1 MTAAPGESYTD
12 AAPDVPL
19 VQPRRAARRVGA
31 WAATTVAVVAV
42 ALTAWLILRTVP
54 DGPLEG
60 SDDAGVVV
68 DAFPAGSWVTFGL
81 QDLTNPGDEDIIIEH
96 VEVLFGDVPV
106 EVAEQIDAIGAER
119 VDQRGYNLFDVADGW
134 PRPAGKPVEG
144 MTIDAGDSIGLELYI
159 GVKVPDARV
168 GIGTLAGVRVK
179 YRAAGVRYGK
189 TFRTELTICPLG
201 SAAKC
206 DAYEPPRTE

>member
-1 MTAAPGESYTD
+1 MTAAPGESCTD
-12 AAPDVPL
+12 AAPDVPP
-19 VQPRRAARRVGA
+19 VQARRTARRVGA
-31 WAATTVAVVAV
+31 WAGTTVAVVAV
-42 ALTAWLILRTVP
+42 ALVAWLIVRTVP
-54 DGPLEG
+54 GGPLEG

-106 EVAEQIDAIGAER
+106 DVAEQIDAIGAER
-119 VDQRGYNLFDVADGW
+119 VYQRGYNLFDVADGW

-168 GIGTLAGVRVK
+168 GIGTLAGVRVT

-206 DAYEPPRTE
+206 DAYEPPRGE